1 MNTSQKYF
9 NDIHDAA
16 QRPRPELHRRLETAL
31 ANRGDKIGS
40 SEWRAWQDARNVLKA
55 HDDHYSVPDVAKVR
69 GWTRSRFSRF
79 LIHPRHLMPA

>member
-16 QRPRPELHRRLETAL
+16 QRPRPELQRRHDAAL

-40 SEWRAWQDARNVLKA
+40 SEWRAWQFAREALNTHV
-55 HDDHYSVPDVAKVR
+55 DHYLVPDVAKVR

-79 LIHPRHLMPA
+79 LIHPRHLVPA